1 MFGERYFA
9 TRERLSD
16 VVSGIL
22 ELAKETNVDTTG
34 RLSRDVLDEGLA
46 TPFLFVVCGEVNAGK
61 STLLNALFA
70 ENICKVNVLPETDRV
85 IWYKYG
91 EERRDIQVTDLLLE
105 RFTPVEFLKDFNLVD
120 TPGTNS
126 VEKSHQGISERFMPV
141 ADLLLFVFPVSNP
154 WGAATWDFLCR
165 QSNDV
170 LHKVVFLLQQC
181 DQREPEDIPVILN
194 HLRDLALKRIGMIPP
209 VFPVSAKLAYEGKR
223 SMPFGDEK
231 RRKSGI
237 IEIEDFISK
246 SICGSPARKN
256 MLQRLRLAASG
267 VMQDVEEQ
275 IEIQTRVIESDGR
288 LLEDVEREI
297 DNMRG
302 QMVRKHAQS
311 LGGIGEVF
319 QLETREAAKLLGKR
333 LGVVPSL
340 KRIVNGEDTAIRM
353 ESLIQE
359 RLQVAV
365 EDAAR
370 HDCADMIRNC
380 CAQWETVREKI
391 RSTMRIEIESVEKIE
406 QRLIQSQVKF
416 VRRMGRAS
424 SQSIGNLRIRGVLDL
439 ALRQRN
445 ASLRLLMILS
455 LLLLIAAG
463 TCGIIGIPL
472 VPLILLM
479 LALLCSGVL
488 VLLTLQSGREIVH
501 DYRDRLINSGES
513 FASALRGDYEEGL
526 RLFFRDYAN
535 GLEMVRKHLV
545 TQKTALQP
553 RLQRWNGL
561 FLALKAI
568 EQDIS

>member
-1 MFGERYFA
+1 MFGKRYFA
-9 TRERLSD
+9 TREHLSD

-22 ELAKETNVDTTG
+22 DLAIETNVDARG

-61 STLLNALFA
+61 STLLNALFG

-91 EERRDIQVTDLLLE
+91 EERRDIEVTDVLLE
-105 RFTPVEFLKDFNLVD
+105 RFTPVDFLKDFNLVD

-126 VEKSHQGISERFMPV
+126 VEKSHQEIFERFMPV
-141 ADLLLFVFPVSNP
+141 TDLLLFVFPVSNP

-181 DQREPEDIPVILN
+181 DQRDPEDIPVILN
-194 HLRDLALKRIGMIPP
+194 HLRDLALKRIGIIPP
-209 VFPVSAKLAYEGKR
+209 VFPVSAKMAYEGKM
-223 SMPFGDEK
+223 SMPFGEEK

-246 SICGSPARKN
+246 SICESPARKN

-267 VMQDVEEQ
+267 VMQDVEER
-275 IEIQTRVIESDGR
+275 IEIQTRTIESDGR

-302 QMVRKHAQS
+302 QMVRKQAQS

-319 QLETREAAKLLGKR
+319 QLEARQAAKLLGKR
-333 LGVVPSL
+333 LRVFQSL
-340 KRIVNGEDTAIRM
+340 KRIVTGEDTAIRM
-353 ESLIQE
+353 EGLIQE

-365 EDAAR
+365 EDASG
-370 HDCADMIRNC
+370 HDFFDMIRIC
-380 CAQWETVREKI
+380 SIHWESVSEKI
-391 RSTMRIEIESVEKIE
+391 RSAMGIEVESLEKIE
-406 QRLIQSQVKF
+406 ERLNVSQTEF

-424 SQSIGNLRIRGVLDL
+424 SQGIGNLRVRGALDL

-445 ASLRLLMILS
+445 ASLRLLMTLS
-455 LLLLIAAG
+455 LLLFIAAG
-463 TCGIIGIPL
+463 ISGIIGIL
-472 VPLILLM
+472 WVPLILLL
-479 LALLCSGVL
+479 LALICAGILILS
-488 VLLTLQSGREIVH
+488 TMQSGKEIVH
-501 DYRDRLINSGES
+501 EYRDRLFNSGEK
-513 FASALRGDYEEGL
+513 FAAALRGDYEEGL
-526 RLFFRDYAN
+526 RLFFRDYAH

-568 EQDIS
+568 EQEIS